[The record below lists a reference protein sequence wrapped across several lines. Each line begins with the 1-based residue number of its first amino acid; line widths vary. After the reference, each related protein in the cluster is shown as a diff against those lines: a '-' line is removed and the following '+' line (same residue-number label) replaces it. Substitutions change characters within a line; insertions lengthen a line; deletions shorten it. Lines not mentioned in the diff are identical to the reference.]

1 MSFAL
6 KGLLA
11 GFWLLLVPT
20 AAGVPFLRKK
30 SPFSLAESFL
40 AGYLFLFS
48 AAELL
53 TLPMIYLD
61 QPLHRLTVC
70 YGTVTLLTAAAGVIL
85 TVRDAPVSDTTE
97 KRGSRLFTPGALRH
111 ISPFLIAAVIIILIQ
126 ICAVIVFAHNDA
138 DDAFYV
144 ATAVTDV
151 ETDTIFSTNAYT
163 GLPYRVP
170 YRRYILSPFPVFLA
184 VVSQLSAG
192 LHPAIMAHTVFPAVF
207 LFAVYVVLYQFAR
220 RWFPDDADARGIF
233 LFLAAVLS
241 WFSAYSVYN
250 SGSFQMVRL
259 WQCKAVLASFML
271 PLLIHLSFSITME
284 EHPRYSWLLF
294 GMANLSG
301 CLLSS
306 MGIILT
312 PLVMGLFVF
321 AGLLRFRSFKRTAL
335 GLLCCL
341 PSVLLGLF
349 YVLVL

>member
-1 MSFAL
+1 M
-6 KGLLA
+6 
-11 GFWLLLVPT
+11 P
-20 AAGVPFLRKK
+20 R
-30 SPFSLAESFL
+30 
-40 AGYLFLFS
+40 
-48 AAELL
+48 
-53 TLPMIYLD
+53 
-61 QPLHRLTVC
+61 
-70 YGTVTLLTAAAGVIL
+70 
-85 TVRDAPVSDTTE
+85 
-97 KRGSRLFTPGALRH
+97 ALRH
-111 ISPFLIAAVIIILIQ
+111 ISPFLIAAVIVILIQ

-163 GLPYRVP
+163 GLAYRMP

-184 VVSQLSAG
+184 VISQLSAG

-207 LFAVYVVLYQFAR
+207 LFAVYVVLYQFAK
-220 RWFPDDADARGIF
+220 RWFPDDGDARGIF

-259 WQCKAVLASFML
+259 WQGKAVLASFML
-271 PLLIHLSFSITME
+271 PLLIHLSLSVTME
-284 EHPRYSWLLF
+284 EQPRYSWLLF

-312 PLVMGLFVF
+312 PLVMGLFIF
-321 AGLLRFRSFKRTAL
+321 AGLLRFRSLKRTAL